1 MSKRAEANGKGELY
15 HDRGLAVSFSLHRGV
30 GGIALVRDLEYQMK
44 VILSGTAECLPEG
57 DLKAKVQKS
66 IGEDRPLRIKLG
78 VDPTRPDLHLGHAV
92 PLRKL
97 RQFQDLGHTSI
108 LLIGDFTALVGDPS
122 ARDITRPQLSG
133 EEVRANALTYT
144 EQAFRILDKEK
155 TVVDYNSRWLAPLNF
170 EELLR
175 LTAHFTVA
183 RLLER
188 DDFSK
193 RYAENISIGLH
204 EFLYPVMQAYDS
216 VALEA
221 DVEIGGTDQIFNLL
235 AGREL
240 QRALGQEPQSVLT
253 LPILVG
259 LDGGKKMS
267 KSLGNYVG
275 LTDPPEEMFGK
286 LMSLA
291 DGLMPDYFRLTTAL
305 EPTEIDAI
313 IGELE
318 ADTLHP
324 VKAKRHL
331 AGEVVALYWGAGA
344 AREAEQAFD
353 RIHVER
359 EQPRDITEVRVGSGE
374 FTEGRIWLPR
384 LLVLADLASSTSE
397 GRRLISQ
404 GGVKLGDELA
414 QDEGAELTAEECE
427 GLVIQKGKRHFRRI
441 KMV

>member
-1 MSKRAEANGKGELY
+1 M
-15 HDRGLAVSFSLHRGV
+15 
-30 GGIALVRDLEYQMK
+30 ALVKDLDYQME

-57 DLKAKVQKS
+57 DLKAKVEKA
-66 IGEDRPLRIKLG
+66 IGEDRPLKVKLG

-122 ARDITRPQLSG
+122 ARDVTRPQLST
-133 EEVRANALTYT
+133 EEVRANARTYT
-144 EQAFRILDKEK
+144 DQAFRILDEDKA
-155 TVVDYNSRWLAPLNF
+155 VVDYNSRWLAPLNF

-193 RYAENISIGLH
+193 RYAENLSIGLH

-240 QRALGQEPQSVLT
+240 QRAMGQEPQSVLT

-259 LDGGKKMS
+259 LDGEKKMS

-286 LMSLA
+286 LMSMA
-291 DGLMPDYFRLTTAL
+291 DELMPDYFRLTTAL
-305 EPTEIDAI
+305 EPAAVDAL
-313 IGELE
+313 LE
-318 ADTLHP
+318 EMKSGSMHP
-324 VKAKRHL
+324 VKTKRRL
-331 AGEVVALYWGAGA
+331 ASEVVGLYWGDDA
-344 AREAEQAFD
+344 ARAAEEAFD
-353 RIHVER
+353 RVHVER
-359 EQPRDITEVRVGSGE
+359 ERPDDIPEVHIDPAE
-374 FTEGRIWLPR
+374 FKDGKIWLPR
-384 LLVLADLASSTSE
+384 LLVLAELASSTSE
-397 GRRLISQ
+397 GRRLIAQ
-404 GGVKLGDELA
+404 GGIRVGDAVTRDDGLELA
-414 QDEGAELTAEECE
+414 PEDCE

-441 KMV
+441 IRGK

>member
-1 MSKRAEANGKGELY
+1 V
-15 HDRGLAVSFSLHRGV
+15 AVV
-30 GGIALVRDLEYQMK
+30 KDLDYQMQ

-57 DLKAKVQKS
+57 DLREKVEKS
-66 IGEDRPLRIKLG
+66 LEEDRPLRIKLG

-122 ARDITRPQLSG
+122 ARDVTRPQLTP
-133 EEVRANALTYT
+133 EEVKANALTYA
-144 EQAFRILDKEK
+144 EQAFRILDEEK
-155 TVVDYNSRWLAPLNF
+155 TVLDYNSRWLAPLDF
-170 EELLR
+170 GELLR

-188 DDFSK
+188 DDFAR

-240 QRALGQEPQSVLT
+240 QRVMGQEPQSVLT

-259 LDGGKKMS
+259 LDGEKKMS

-275 LTDPPEEMFGK
+275 LTDPPGEMFGK

-291 DGLMPDYFRLTTAL
+291 DELMPDYFRLTTAL
-305 EPTEIDAI
+305 EPAEVDAVMA
-313 IGELE
+313 ELE
-318 ADTLHP
+318 SGALHP
-324 VKAKRHL
+324 AQAKRRL
-331 AGEVVALYWGAGA
+331 AAEVTSLYWGSEA
-344 AREAEQAFD
+344 ARGAEQAFD
-353 RIHVER
+353 RVHVEK
-359 EQPRDITEVRVGSGE
+359 EPPEEVPEVHIDPTEFEDGS
-374 FTEGRIWLPR
+374 IWLPR
-384 LLVLADLASSTSE
+384 LLVLVDLASSTSE
-397 GRRLISQ
+397 GKRLISQ
-404 GGVKLGDELA
+404 GGIKLGNGVVEDAEMELS
-414 QDEGAELTAEECE
+414 AEELE
-427 GLVIQKGKRHFRRI
+427 GLIIQKGKRHFRRI
-441 KMV
+441 RTRRALQ

>member
-1 MSKRAEANGKGELY
+1 M
-15 HDRGLAVSFSLHRGV
+15 
-30 GGIALVRDLEYQMK
+30 ALVKDTEYHMK
-44 VILSGTAECLPEG
+44 VILSGTAQCLPEG
-57 DLKAKVQKS
+57 DLEAKVEKA
-66 IGEDRPLRIKLG
+66 IAEDRPLRIKLG

-97 RQFQDLGHTSI
+97 RQFQDLGHTAI

-122 ARDITRPQLSG
+122 ARDVTRPQLTV
-133 EEVRANALTYT
+133 EEVRANERTYA
-144 EQAFRILDKEK
+144 EQAFRILDEEK
-155 TVVDYNSRWLAPLNF
+155 TVLDYNSRWLAPLNF

-188 DDFSK
+188 DDFSQ
-193 RYAENISIGLH
+193 RYADNFSIGLH

-240 QRALGQEPQSVLT
+240 QRALVQEPQSVLT

-259 LDGGKKMS
+259 LDGIKKMS

-291 DGLMPDYFRLTTAL
+291 DELMDDYFRLTTVLGPDEVDGLLA
-305 EPTEIDAI
+305 EITA
-313 IGELE
+313 G
-318 ADTLHP
+318 TLHP
-324 VKAKRHL
+324 AAAKRRL
-331 AGEVVALYWGAGA
+331 ASEVVGLYWGEAA
-344 AREAEQAFD
+344 ARGAEQAFD
-353 RIHVER
+353 RVHVER
-359 EQPRDITEVRVGSGE
+359 ELPDDIPEVTIDPAE
-374 FTEGRIWLPR
+374 FKEGRIWLPR
-384 LLVLADLASSTSE
+384 LLVLVDLASSSSE
-397 GRRLISQ
+397 GKRLVSQ
-404 GGVKLGDELA
+404 GGVKLGDVVVKDEEMELS
-414 QDEGAELTAEECE
+414 AEELN

-441 KMV
+441 RT

>member
-1 MSKRAEANGKGELY
+1 
-15 HDRGLAVSFSLHRGV
+15 
-30 GGIALVRDLEYQMK
+30 LVLDKDLEHQMK

-57 DLKAKVQKS
+57 DLLAKVEKS
-66 IGEDRPLRIKLG
+66 IKEDRPLRIKLG

-122 ARDITRPQLSG
+122 ARDITRPQLTP
-133 EEVRANALTYT
+133 EEVKANAETYA

-155 TVVDYNSRWLAPLNF
+155 TVLDYNSRWLAPLNF

-175 LTAHFTVA
+175 LTAYFTVA

-188 DDFSK
+188 DDFAK
-193 RYAENISIGLH
+193 RYADNVSIGLH

-216 VALEA
+216 IALEA

-240 QRALGQEPQSVLT
+240 QRAMGQEPQSVLT

-259 LDGGKKMS
+259 LDGEKKMS

-291 DGLMPDYFRLTTAL
+291 DTLMPDYLRLTTAL
-305 EPTEIDAI
+305 EPGEVDTVLA
-313 IGELE
+313 ELE
-318 ADTLHP
+318 SGSLHP
-324 VKAKRHL
+324 AKLKRRL
-331 AGEVVALYWGAGA
+331 AAEVVNLYWGSEA
-344 AREAEQAFD
+344 ARAAEQAFD
-353 RIHVER
+353 RVHVER
-359 EQPRDITEVRVGSGE
+359 ELPEEIPEVHIDSTE
-374 FTEGRIWLPR
+374 FKDGRIWLPR
-384 LLVLADLASSTSE
+384 LLVLAELASSTSE
-397 GRRLISQ
+397 GKRLIAQ
-404 GGVKLGDELA
+404 GGVRLGDDVVEDTELQLGA
-414 QDEGAELTAEECE
+414 AELE
-427 GLVIQKGKRHFRRI
+427 GIVIQKGKRHFRRI
-441 KMV
+441 RT

>member
-1 MSKRAEANGKGELY
+1 M
-15 HDRGLAVSFSLHRGV
+15 
-30 GGIALVRDLEYQMK
+30 ALDKNLDHQMK

-57 DLKAKVQKS
+57 DLQAKVEKA
-66 IGEDRPLRIKLG
+66 IKEDRPLKIKLG

-122 ARDITRPQLSG
+122 ARDVTRPQLTP
-133 EEVRANALTYT
+133 EEVKANAETYA

-155 TVVDYNSRWLAPLNF
+155 TVLDYNSRWLAPLNF
-170 EELLR
+170 EELLH
-175 LTAHFTVA
+175 LTSHFTVA

-193 RYAENISIGLH
+193 RYAENVSIGLH

-216 VALEA
+216 IALEA

-259 LDGGKKMS
+259 LDGEKKMS

-291 DGLMPDYFRLTTAL
+291 DVLMPDYLRLTTAL
-305 EPTEIDAI
+305 EPSEVDTILA
-313 IGELE
+313 ELE
-318 ADTLHP
+318 AGLLHP
-324 VKAKRHL
+324 AKLKRRL
-331 AGEVVALYWGAGA
+331 AAEVTGLYWGSEA
-344 AREAEQAFD
+344 ARAAEQAFD
-353 RIHVER
+353 RVHVRR
-359 EQPRDITEVRVGSGE
+359 ELPEEIPEVRVDVAE
-374 FTEGRIWLPR
+374 LKDGRIWLPR
-384 LLVLADLASSTSE
+384 LLVLAGLASSTSE
-397 GRRLISQ
+397 GKRLVAQ
-404 GGVKLGDELA
+404 GGVKLGDEVA
-414 QDEGAELTAEECE
+414 GDAEAELSAEELD

-441 KMV
+441 KTK

>member
-1 MSKRAEANGKGELY
+1 MSL
-15 HDRGLAVSFSLHRGV
+15 VS
-30 GGIALVRDLEYQMK
+30 DLEYHMK
-44 VILSGTAECLPEG
+44 VILSGTAQCLPEG
-57 DLKAKVQKS
+57 DLEAKVEKA
-66 IGEDRPLRIKLG
+66 IKEDRPLKIKLG

-97 RQFQDLGHTSI
+97 RQFQDLGHTAI

-122 ARDITRPQLSG
+122 ARDVTRPQLNV
-133 EEVRANALTYT
+133 EEVKANARTYA

-155 TVVDYNSRWLAPLNF
+155 TVRDYNSRWLAPLNF

-188 DDFSK
+188 DDFSQ
-193 RYAENISIGLH
+193 RYKDNISIGLH

-216 VALEA
+216 VALKA

-240 QRALGQEPQSVLT
+240 QRVLGQEPQSVLT

-259 LDGGKKMS
+259 LDGIKKMS

-275 LTDPPEEMFGK
+275 LTDPAEEMFGK

-291 DGLMPDYFRLTTAL
+291 DELMPDYFRLTTAL
-305 EPTEIDAI
+305 EPDEVDGILSALA
-313 IGELE
+313 GG
-318 ADTLHP
+318 TLHP
-324 VKAKRHL
+324 AAAKRRL
-331 AGEVVALYWGAGA
+331 AGEVVGLYWGEAA

-353 RIHVER
+353 RVHVER
-359 EQPRDITEVRVGSGE
+359 ELPEDIPEVTIDPGE
-374 FTEGRIWLPR
+374 FKEGRIWLPR
-384 LLVLADLASSTSE
+384 LLVLADLASSSSE
-397 GRRLISQ
+397 GRRLVSQ
-404 GGVKLGDELA
+404 GGVKLGDVVVEDTEIELS
-414 QDEGAELTAEECE
+414 AEELD
-427 GLVIQKGKRHFRRI
+427 GVVIQKGKRHFRRI
-441 KMV
+441 KTWRA

>member
-1 MSKRAEANGKGELY
+1 M
-15 HDRGLAVSFSLHRGV
+15 
-30 GGIALVRDLEYQMK
+30 ALVRDLERHMK
-44 VILSGTAECLPEG
+44 VILSGTAQCLPEG
-57 DLKAKVQKS
+57 DLAAKVKKA
-66 IGEDRPLRIKLG
+66 IEADRPLRIKLG

-97 RQFQDLGHTSI
+97 RQFQDLGHTAI

-122 ARDITRPQLSG
+122 ARDVTRPQLTV
-133 EEVRANALTYT
+133 EEVKANARTYA
-144 EQAFRILDKEK
+144 EQAFRILNEEK
-155 TVVDYNSRWLAPLNF
+155 TVLDYNSRWLAPLNF

-188 DDFSK
+188 DDFSQ
-193 RYAENISIGLH
+193 RYTDNISIGLH

-216 VALEA
+216 IALEA

-240 QRALGQEPQSVLT
+240 QRVLGQEPQSVLT

-259 LDGGKKMS
+259 LDGIKKMS

-275 LTDPPEEMFGK
+275 LTDLPEEMFGK

-305 EPTEIDAI
+305 EPDEVDAI
-313 IGELE
+313 LREME
-318 ADTLHP
+318 AYTLHP
-324 VKAKRHL
+324 ATAKRRL
-331 AGEVVALYWGAGA
+331 AAEVVGLYWGEAA

-353 RIHVER
+353 RVHVER
-359 EQPRDITEVRVGSGE
+359 EQPEDIPEVAIDPGE
-374 FTEGRIWLPR
+374 FKQGRIWLPR
-384 LLVLADLASSTSE
+384 LLVLAGLASSTSE

-404 GGVKLGDELA
+404 GGVKLGDVVVEDAEVELS
-414 QDEGAELTAEECE
+414 AEELD
-427 GLVIQKGKRHFRRI
+427 GVVIQKGKRRFRRI
-441 KMV
+441 KA

>member
-1 MSKRAEANGKGELY
+1 LLY
-15 HDRGLAVSFSLHRGV
+15 PFL
-30 GGIALVRDLEYQMK
+30 GIEEEEEPMALVKDLEYQMK

-57 DLKAKVQKS
+57 DLESKVKRC
-66 IGEDRPLRIKLG
+66 IAEDRPLRIKLG

-122 ARDITRPQLSG
+122 ARDITRPQLSS
-133 EEVRANALTYT
+133 EEVKANARTYT

-188 DDFSK
+188 DDFFK
-193 RYAENISIGLH
+193 RYAENVSIGLH

-216 VALEA
+216 IALEA

-240 QRALGQEPQSVLT
+240 QRVMGQEPQSVLT

-259 LDGGKKMS
+259 LDGEKKMS

-286 LMSLA
+286 LMSMA
-291 DGLMPDYFRLTTAL
+291 DELMPDYLRLTTPL
-305 EPTEIDAI
+305 EPSEVDAI
-313 IGELE
+313 VSELE
-318 ADTLHP
+318 AGELQP
-324 VKAKRHL
+324 VKAKRRL
-331 AGEVVALYWGAGA
+331 AAEVVALYWGAGA
-344 AREAEQAFD
+344 AQEAERAFD
-353 RIHVER
+353 RVHVER
-359 EQPRDITEVRVGSGE
+359 EQPQEIPEVRVGPGE
-374 FTEGRIWLPR
+374 FTQGRIWLPR

-397 GRRLISQ
+397 GKRLISQ
-404 GGVKLGDELA
+404 GGVRLGDELA
-414 QDEGAELTAEECE
+414 KDEGRELTAEECE

-441 KMV
+441 RTM

>member
-1 MSKRAEANGKGELY
+1 M
-15 HDRGLAVSFSLHRGV
+15 
-30 GGIALVRDLEYQMK
+30 ALVKDPEHHMK
-44 VILSGTAECLPEG
+44 VILSGTAQCLPEG
-57 DLKAKVQKS
+57 DLASKVKRA
-66 IGEDRPLRIKLG
+66 IAEDRPLRVKLG

-97 RQFQDLGHTSI
+97 RQFQDLGHTAI

-122 ARDITRPQLSG
+122 ARDVTRPQLAV
-133 EEVRANALTYT
+133 EEVKANARTYA
-144 EQAFRILDKEK
+144 EQAFRILDREK
-155 TVVDYNSRWLAPLNF
+155 TVLDYNSRWLAPINF

-188 DDFSK
+188 DDFSQ
-193 RYAENISIGLH
+193 RYAENVSIGLH

-240 QRALGQEPQSVLT
+240 QRVLGQEPQSVLT

-259 LDGGKKMS
+259 LDGVKKMS

-291 DGLMPDYFRLTTAL
+291 DELMPDYFRLTTAL
-305 EPTEIDAI
+305 GPDEVDAI
-313 IGELE
+313 LRELE

-324 VKAKRHL
+324 ATAKRRL
-331 AGEVVALYWGAGA
+331 AAEVVGLYWGEPA

-353 RIHVER
+353 RVHVER
-359 EQPRDITEVRVGSGE
+359 EQPQDIPEVAIGPGE
-374 FTEGRIWLPR
+374 FKQGRIWLPR
-384 LLVLADLASSTSE
+384 LLVLAGLASSTSE
-397 GRRLISQ
+397 GRRLVSQ
-404 GGVKLGDELA
+404 GGVKLGDVVVEDADLMLSAKEL
-414 QDEGAELTAEECE
+414 DGS
-427 GLVIQKGKRHFRRI
+427 VIQKGKRHFRRI
-441 KMV
+441 RA

>member
-1 MSKRAEANGKGELY
+1 MT
-15 HDRGLAVSFSLHRGV
+15 LAK
-30 GGIALVRDLEYQMK
+30 DLDYQMK

-57 DLKAKVQKS
+57 DLAAKLERA
-66 IGEDRPLRIKLG
+66 IGEDRPLRVKLG

-97 RQFQDLGHTSI
+97 RQFQDLGHTAI

-122 ARDITRPQLSG
+122 ARDVTRPQLTAD
-133 EEVRANALTYT
+133 EVEANAATYA
-144 EQAFRILDKEK
+144 EQAFRILDRER
-155 TVVDYNSRWLAPLNF
+155 TVLERNSRWLAPLTF
-170 EELLR
+170 AELLR

-188 DDFSK
+188 DDFAR
-193 RYAENISIGLH
+193 RYASNLSISLH

-240 QRALGQEPQSVLT
+240 QRALGQEPQSVIT

-259 LDGGKKMS
+259 LDGEKKMS

-291 DGLMPDYFRLTTAL
+291 DELMPDYFRLTTAL
-305 EPTEIDAI
+305 DPLEVDSLLS
-313 IGELE
+313 EL
-318 ADTLHP
+318 DSGSLHP
-324 VKAKRHL
+324 MRAKRRL
-331 AGEVVALYWGAGA
+331 AAEVVSLYWGAEA
-344 AREAEQAFD
+344 AREAERAFD
-353 RIHVER
+353 RVHVER
-359 EQPRDITEVRVGSGE
+359 EVPDEVPVVEIDPGELADGSV
-374 FTEGRIWLPR
+374 WLPR
-384 LLVLADLASSTSE
+384 LLALAGLASSSSE
-397 GRRLISQ
+397 GKRLVAQ
-404 GGVKLGDELA
+404 GGIKLNGHVVEDVERRIGREEL
-414 QDEGAELTAEECE
+414 E
-427 GLVIQKGKRHFRRI
+427 GLTVQKGKRHFRLI
-441 KMV
+441 KIKV

>member
-1 MSKRAEANGKGELY
+1 M
-15 HDRGLAVSFSLHRGV
+15 
-30 GGIALVRDLEYQMK
+30 ALDKNIDHQMR

-57 DLKAKVQKS
+57 DLREKVEKS
-66 IGEDRPLRIKLG
+66 VKEDRPLRIKLG

-97 RQFQDLGHTSI
+97 RQFQDLGHTAI

-122 ARDITRPQLSG
+122 ARDVTRPQLTAD
-133 EEVRANALTYT
+133 EVSANAETYT
-144 EQAFRILDKEK
+144 EQAFRILDEGK
-155 TVVDYNSRWLAPLNF
+155 TVIERNSSWLAPLNF

-175 LTAHFTVA
+175 LTAQFTVA
-183 RLLER
+183 RLMER

-216 VALEA
+216 VALRA

-240 QRALGQEPQSVLT
+240 QRAMGQEPQSVLT

-259 LDGGKKMS
+259 LDGEKKMS

-291 DGLMPDYFRLTTAL
+291 DDLMPDYFRLTTAL
-305 EPTEIDAI
+305 DPAEIDALLA
-313 IGELE
+313 ELE
-318 ADTLHP
+318 SGALHP
-324 VKAKRHL
+324 AQAKRRL
-331 AGEVVALYWGAGA
+331 AREVVALYWGSAVAGA
-344 AREAEQAFD
+344 AGQAFD
-353 RIHVER
+353 RVFVER
-359 EQPRDITEVRVGSGE
+359 ELPEDIEEVRVEPDELS
-374 FTEGRIWLPR
+374 EGRIWLPR
-384 LLVLADLASSTSE
+384 LLVMAGLASSTSE
-397 GRRLISQ
+397 GKRLISQ
-404 GGVKLGDELA
+404 SGIKLNDEVA
-414 QDEGAELTAEECE
+414 EDEEIELSAGELD

-441 KMV
+441 RVY

>member
-1 MSKRAEANGKGELY
+1 M
-15 HDRGLAVSFSLHRGV
+15 
-30 GGIALVRDLEYQMK
+30 ALVKDLDYQMR

-57 DLKAKVQKS
+57 DLRAKVERS
-66 IGEDRPLRIKLG
+66 IREGRPLKVKLG

-122 ARDITRPQLSG
+122 ARDVTRPQLTS
-133 EEVRANALTYT
+133 EEVEANARTYA
-144 EQAFRILDKEK
+144 EQAFRILDEEK
-155 TVVDYNSRWLAPLNF
+155 TVLDYNSRWLAPLNF
-170 EELLR
+170 EQLLR

-193 RYAENISIGLH
+193 RYGDNVSIGLH

-216 VALEA
+216 IALEA
-221 DVEIGGTDQIFNLL
+221 DVEVGGTDQIFNLL

-259 LDGGKKMS
+259 LDGEKKMS
-267 KSLGNYVG
+267 KSLGNCVG

-291 DGLMPDYFRLTTAL
+291 DALMPEYFRLTTAL
-305 EPTEIDAI
+305 DPVEVDAI
-313 IGELE
+313 LAGME
-318 ADTLHP
+318 AGALHP
-324 VKAKRHL
+324 AKAKRRL
-331 AGEVVALYWGAGA
+331 ASEVVDLYWGGDA
-344 AREAEQAFD
+344 ARDAERAFD
-353 RIHVER
+353 RVHVER
-359 EQPRDITEVRVGSGE
+359 ELPEEVPE
-374 FTEGRIWLPR
+374 ALIDAAELKEGRIWLPR
-384 LLVLADLASSTSE
+384 LLVLAGLAPSSSE
-397 GRRLISQ
+397 GKRLVSQ
-404 GGVKLGDELA
+404 GGIRLDDKMVKDVDL
-414 QDEGAELTAEECE
+414 ELTPGELD
-427 GLVIQKGKRHFRRI
+427 GLVVQKGKRHFRRL
-441 KMV
+441 KMGS